1 MNAPLQDDPRSYI
14 AEARRKA
21 LVDGQQI
28 PDTVDGSGLFADIS
42 GFTPLT
48 EALAS
53 TLGAKRGAEAL
64 VDNLNRILEALI
76 GDLHRF
82 GGEVIYFSGDAITC
96 WIDDDDGAAAVSC
109 ALQMQRTMAE
119 IGHVEVGGEDV
130 VLSLKVAVATGSAR
144 RFVVGDP
151 ELQLIEVLAGSLI
164 DDLAAAEQV
173 AERGDCILAPSTSQS
188 LGQSVSVSEFRSG
201 DDGRQFGVLESVAA
215 PVPPGEAFHGFE
227 DLSTEVARS
236 WLLPTVFERLSIGGG
251 AMFAELRTVLPV
263 FIRFGGIDFDSDPEA
278 PAKLKTFV
286 RTAQGILDRF
296 GGSLLQLTLGDK
308 GAYLYAVFG
317 SPQAHEDDSSRA
329 VRAASEIHHAVEGTD
344 VIDVQIG
351 ISRGRVLS
359 GTCGHPQRRT
369 FACLGDPVNLA
380 ARLMGKAEPGAV
392 LVTADVVEAAG
403 PLFVWAGIPPLQLKG
418 KAAPVEAYVLS
429 GLSRETRKTFT
440 RFPLPLV
447 GRTHELSI
455 IQGRLH
461 DATRGQRN
469 VVGVTAEPGMGKSR
483 LVAEI
488 VDTLGEV
495 AADLAYGEAESFGTT
510 TSYLVWRD
518 VWRSLLDLDVNPA
531 AATVTDRIRALDER
545 LAPRAPLVAALVG
558 ADIPDNEITSL
569 FDPKLRKTSLES
581 LASSMLSEVVDDGP
595 VVIVLE
601 DCHWID
607 EASIDL
613 LEVLVRDSASLPILF
628 VIAYRTEIAPAA
640 RDRLLQLPTFEEL
653 RLAELTGDEMREAI
667 GTKLVAQFGA
677 EVIASP
683 AVIDLVMARSEGNP
697 FVIEELINFLHR
709 KSVDIADPR
718 SVRDLDIPESLQAM
732 VLQRVDALE
741 AHPRRALKVG
751 SVVGS
756 EFEAASLPPVY
767 PALGNARDVIGF
779 LEYLGSAEL
788 VARDGNY
795 EDWWLFRH
803 AVTREVAYESI
814 PFGLRSQLHEAVG
827 SYLESR
833 EESIDLDRL
842 AYHYWNSENHEKKVD
857 YQRRAAEAAQA
868 SYSNA
873 AAIEYY
879 ERLLT
884 VVDEAGRSSALS
896 QFGEV
901 LELVGEW
908 SRAQEAVTESLAL
921 TRAAGDVSASGWNVV
936 ALAEIARK
944 QGRFDDARDQLDQAQ
959 DLFGSIADRAGTG
972 RVLHLAG
979 TLAAQGGDLDSARS
993 FYEESLEIR
1002 RALDDQSGA
1011 ASLLSNL
1018 GVVAEYGGQLD
1029 GARSF
1034 HEQALE
1040 ARQSVGDRWAIAVSN
1055 TNLGMI
1061 EVLSGDFERARDL
1074 FSEAMRLNEEVG
1086 DAWMVAVSH
1095 NNLGNA
1101 YRDLGDG
1108 SQARHHYRTSA
1119 KQYLPYADRWATA
1132 FLLEDIAVQ
1141 LALDDLPQEAVT
1153 LLGAADHMRSEIDSP
1168 RADSL
1173 AEILETRV
1181 VGRSRLDEEEVANA
1195 RTAGRS
1201 LSLDAALNRA
1211 IVVLEG

>member
-14 AEARRKA
+14 AEARRRA
-21 LVDGQQI
+21 LVAGEQI
-28 PDTVDGSGLFADIS
+28 PDTVRGSGLFADIS

-48 EALAS
+48 EALARA
-53 TLGAKRGAEAL
+53 LGPKRGAEAL

-96 WIDDDDGAAAVSC
+96 WIDGDDGSAAVSC
-109 ALQMQRTMAE
+109 ALQMQQTMAE
-119 IGHVEVGGEDV
+119 IGQVEIASDVV
-130 VLSLKVAVATGSAR
+130 VLSLKVAVATGKAR

-173 AERGDCILAPSTSQS
+173 AERGDSILSPSTIQAM
-188 LGQSVSVSEFRSG
+188 GESVAIGEMRTG
-201 DDGRQFGVLESVAA
+201 EDGRRFGVLESVPN
-215 PVPPGEAFHGFE
+215 PVAPGEAFHGFD
-227 DLSTEVARS
+227 DLSAEVARS
-236 WLLPTVFERLSIGGG
+236 WLLPTVYERLSTGGG
-251 AMFAELRTVLPV
+251 AMFAELRTVLPM

-278 PAKLKTFV
+278 PRKLKAFV
-286 RTAQGILDRF
+286 RTAQEVLDRF
-296 GGSLLQLTLGDK
+296 GGCLLQLTLGDK

-329 VRAASEIHHAVEGTD
+329 VRAANELHQAVEGTD
-344 VIDVQIG
+344 VVDVQIG

-380 ARLMGKAEPGAV
+380 ARLMGKANSGAV
-392 LVTADVVEAAG
+392 LVTAEVVESAG
-403 PLFVWAGIPPLQLKG
+403 PHFSWASMPPLQLKG
-418 KAAPVEAYVLS
+418 KAAPVEASELV
-429 GLSRETRKTFT
+429 GLNRETRKTFT
-440 RFPLPLV
+440 RFPLPIV
-447 GRTHELSI
+447 GRQHELSVI
-455 IQGRLH
+455 DERLR
-461 DATRGQRN
+461 DAAAGNRN

-488 VDTLGEV
+488 VETLGEV

-518 VWRSLLDLDVNPA
+518 VWRSLLDLDFNPDA
-531 AATVTDRIRALDER
+531 ESVADRVRALDER
-545 LAPRAPLVAALVG
+545 LAPRSPLLGALVG
-558 ADIPDNEITSL
+558 ADFPDNDVTAL

-581 LASSMLSEVVDDGP
+581 LASSMLSAIVGEGP
-595 VVIVLE
+595 AVIVLE

-607 EASIDL
+607 DASVDL
-613 LEVLVRDSASLPILF
+613 LEVLVRDSGQLPVLF
-628 VIAYRTEIAPAA
+628 VVAYRTEIAPAT
-640 RDRLLQLPTFEEL
+640 RQRLLALPTFLEL
-653 RLAELTGDEMREAI
+653 RLSELTEEEMAEAI
-667 GTKLVAQFGA
+667 GTKLTAQFGA
-677 EVIASP
+677 EVNAAQP
-683 AVIDLVMARSEGNP
+683 VVELVMARSEGNP

-709 KSVDIADPR
+709 NSVDIADPR

-732 VLQRVDALE
+732 VLQRVDALD

-756 EFEAASLPPVY
+756 EFEASSLPPVY

-814 PFGLRSQLHEAVG
+814 PFSLRSQLHEAVG
-827 SYLESR
+827 SYLESND
-833 EESIDLDRL
+833 ETIDLDRL
-842 AYHYWNSENHEKKVD
+842 AYHYWNSDNQAKKLD
-857 YQRRAAEAAQA
+857 YQRRAAEAAKA

-884 VVDEAGRSSALS
+884 VVDDADRSSALTRY
-896 QFGEV
+896 GEV

-908 SRAQEAVTESLAL
+908 SRSQDAVAEALDLTE
-921 TRAAGDVSASGWNVV
+921 AAGDASASGWNVV

-944 QGRFDDARDQLDQAQ
+944 QGRFDDSRTQLDRAQ
-959 DLFGSIADRAGTG
+959 ELFASVDERAGIG
-972 RVLHLAG
+972 RVLHLSG
-979 TLAAQGGDLDSARS
+979 TLAAQGGDLDTARER
-993 FYEESLEIR
+993 YEASLAIR
-1002 RALDDQSGA
+1002 RALDDQPGA

-1018 GVVAEYGGQLD
+1018 GVVAEYSGQLD
-1029 GARSF
+1029 DARSF
-1034 HEQALE
+1034 HEQALQ
-1040 ARQSVGDRWAIAVSN
+1040 ARESVGDRWAIAVSN

-1061 EVLSGDFERARDL
+1061 EVLSGNFERARDL
-1074 FSEAMRLNEEVG
+1074 FSDAMRLNEEVG

-1101 YRDLGDG
+1101 YRDLGEG
-1108 SQARHHYRTSA
+1108 AEARWHYRSSA
-1119 KQYLPYADRWATA
+1119 TQYLPYADRWATA

-1141 LALDDLPQEAVT
+1141 LALDGEGGEAVT
-1153 LLGAADHMRSEIDSP
+1153 LLGAADHMRAEIDSP
-1168 RADSL
+1168 RAESL
-1173 AEILETRV
+1173 IEILEARIV
-1181 VGRSRLDEEEVANA
+1181 AASGLEPDLVANA
-1195 RTAGRS
+1195 RASGTS
-1201 LSLDAALNRA
+1201 LSLEAALNRA
-1211 IVVLEG
+1211 IVVLDI